1 MSDAKTDTATYV
13 CYKGDE
19 VTCVGTI
26 RECCEA
32 LGVTPDSIQFM
43 ASPSGMRRFLGSK
56 TGNAS
61 VAVRVPEAV
70 CARRRSTER
79 GCGSTPR
86 SQPGGGAATPCA
98 G

>member
-1 MSDAKTDTATYV
+1 M
-13 CYKGDE
+13 
-19 VTCVGTI
+19 GTI

-70 CARRRSTER
+70 CAR
-79 GCGSTPR
+79 
-86 SQPGGGAATPCA
+86 
-98 G
+98 

>member
-1 MSDAKTDTATYV
+1 MSDAKTDNATYV

-70 CARRRSTER
+70 CAR
-79 GCGSTPR
+79 
-86 SQPGGGAATPCA
+86 
-98 G
+98 